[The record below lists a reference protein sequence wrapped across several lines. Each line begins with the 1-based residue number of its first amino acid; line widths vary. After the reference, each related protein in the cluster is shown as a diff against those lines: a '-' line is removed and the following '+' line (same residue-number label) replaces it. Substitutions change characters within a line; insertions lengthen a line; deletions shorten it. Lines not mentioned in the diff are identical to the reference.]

1 VAKKRDLDDDERTL
15 WNEVTRHV
23 RRLKVRKADAVPR
36 ADGPAKARKA
46 AFAVPSPSTGAA
58 QVAASKPARRAPA
71 GFGVDGATAERL
83 RRGKIEPDARL
94 DLHGLTQAQAHARLI
109 AFVRRG
115 HDGGAR
121 CLLVITGKG
130 APAAK
135 ASDDLRPF
143 VMPERPKA
151 GVLRTLVP
159 RWLEEDEMR
168 SLVAGVQA
176 AHQRHGGAGAVYVYL
191 RRRRGV

>member
-1 VAKKRDLDDDERTL
+1 VSKKRDLGDEERTL

-23 RRLKVRKADAVPR
+23 RRLKARKADVVPR
-36 ADGPAKARKA
+36 AAAGKIRKETVAVAPLPAVVRLPA
-46 AFAVPSPSTGAA
+46 A
-58 QVAASKPARRAPA
+58 KPVRRAPA
-71 GFGVDGATAERL
+71 VLGVDGATAERL

-94 DLHGLTQAQAHARLI
+94 DLHGLTQAQAHARLF

-130 APAAK
+130 APASR

-191 RRRRGV
+191 RRRREA